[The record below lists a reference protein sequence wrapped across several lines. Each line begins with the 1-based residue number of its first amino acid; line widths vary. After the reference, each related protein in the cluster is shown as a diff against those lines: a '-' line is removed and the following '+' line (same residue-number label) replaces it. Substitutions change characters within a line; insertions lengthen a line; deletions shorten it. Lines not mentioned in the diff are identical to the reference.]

1 MVAVPVMVLPFT
13 APELAV
19 MVLEPLARPV
29 ARPAL
34 VMATME
40 GFELV
45 QVMELVTFCVLP
57 SL

>member
-1 MVAVPVMVLPFT
+1 
-13 APELAV
+13 

-29 ARPAL
+29 ARPPL

>member
-1 MVAVPVMVLPFT
+1 MVAVPVMVLPLT
-13 APELAV
+13 PPELAV
-19 MVLEPLARPV
+19 MVLEPLAIPV
-29 ARPAL
+29 ARPPL